1 MDFIQAFLPAVY
13 DFFTHFVDTSV
24 FIPFVLSGVLF
35 LCVVSVFGKVLR
47 L

>member
-13 DFFTHFVDTSV
+13 DFFIHFVDTSA

-35 LCVVSVFGKVLR
+35 LCVVSVFGR
-47 L
+47 LFRV